1 MRTLRLRTRVLNVR
15 GTGRGDEPLAS
26 RPPLGWTFDTGASP
40 TAGAHFNC
48 VLHKALEPRK
58 QEAGRVS
65 GLAGGAAL
73 PPVCPGAVEVG
84 VVIGDGLNLG
94 TAKVRLRCLLWRPT
108 LLLYWTCPG
117 CVRRC

>member
-1 MRTLRLRTRVLNVR
+1 M
-15 GTGRGDEPLAS
+15 
-26 RPPLGWTFDTGASP
+26 
-40 TAGAHFNC
+40 
-48 VLHKALEPRK
+48 LHKALEPRK

-94 TAKVRLRCLLWRPT
+94 TAKVRLWRPT
-108 LLLYWTCPG
+108 LLLYWTCAG